1 MPGARLYVDTSAL
14 LKCYVAEKNSDEV
27 EAFLATYARANRSNL
42 VLSSLTK
49 LEWHCAMGRR
59 ERAGEIDLSYHQ
71 LARKAF
77 VERWDSGYYDVLRVE
92 NALYDKALSLIASV
106 TPALRALDALHLT
119 VAITA
124 NVKEMVTADK
134 VMAERARELQL
145 NVHYFK

>member
-1 MPGARLYVDTSAL
+1 
-14 LKCYVAEKNSDEV
+14 
-27 EAFLATYARANRSNL
+27 
-42 VLSSLTK
+42 
-49 LEWHCAMGRR
+49 MGRR

-119 VAITA
+119 VAIAA